1 MVWWDCYI
9 WIYPTLKYNFN
20 ISQSFC
26 FWVGCCIHLCKMHL
40 FETVSK
46 RDTSCIYCVQS
57 YRSFS
62 EEITIIRSLGID
74 KRQFLHKMG
83 EVGVWEIRNSSANKN
98 SVWQGSR
105 RERNTI
111 KLTIPLISECSL
123 CLVMTKWWT
132 QTVNPKCLIEGL
144 GHHPQSHHWKIQRRP
159 YESSDSHQPLLA
171 TWPWLMDIALKD
183 FVCSHFT
190 YQLAAF
196 SFGLPN
202 WNLISVSLQRRI
214 MSAA

>member
-1 MVWWDCYI
+1 MAWWDCYI
-9 WIYPTLKYNFN
+9 WIDPTLKYNFN

-26 FWVGCCIHLCKMHL
+26 FWVGCYIHLCKMHL

-46 RDTSCIYCVQS
+46 TDTSCIYCVQS
-57 YRSFS
+57 CRSIS
-62 EEITIIRSLGID
+62 EKVAIIRSLGID
-74 KRQFLHKMG
+74 KRQFLHFVE
-83 EVGVWEIRNSSANKN
+83 EVGAWEIRNSSANKN

-132 QTVNPKCLIEGL
+132 QTLNPKCSIEGL
-144 GHHPQSHHWKIQRRP
+144 GHHPQSHHWKIQRQP

-171 TWPWLMDIALKD
+171 TWPWLMDIALC
-183 FVCSHFT
+183 VLTSLTTLLHSHLD
-190 YQLAAF
+190 YQTEIWYQYLF
-196 SFGLPN
+196 KGG
-202 WNLISVSLQRRI
+202 
-214 MSAA
+214 